1 MKIEIEWVA
10 NVWESLTDTPEG
22 AANMTIRSQL
32 LLAVGDAVKGWNLPQ
47 AQAAERLGITQPRL
61 NDLLRGRIAK
71 FSLDALVN
79 LTARAGLVIR
89 LDVQDTGQAA
99 A

>member
-1 MKIEIEWVA
+1 MTMEIERVA
-10 NVWESLTDTPEG
+10 NVWESLTGTPEE
-22 AANMTIRSQL
+22 AANMTMRSQL
-32 LLAVGDAVKGWNLPQ
+32 LLAVGDTVKGWSLPQ
-47 AQAAERLGITQPRL
+47 AQAAARLGITQPRL

-79 LTARAGLVIR
+79 LTARAGLVIHM
-89 LDVQDTGQAA
+89 DVQTAGQAA

>member
-1 MKIEIEWVA
+1 MEIERVA
-10 NVWESLTDTPEG
+10 FVWESLTNTPEE
-22 AANMTIRSQL
+22 AANMTMRSQL

-47 AQAAERLGITQPRL
+47 AQAAGRLGITQPRL
-61 NDLLRGRIAK
+61 NDLLRGHIAK

-79 LTARAGLVIR
+79 LSVRAELAIHLEIHAAGR
-89 LDVQDTGQAA
+89 AA

>member
-1 MKIEIEWVA
+1 MMEIERVA
-10 NVWESLTDTPEG
+10 SVWDSLTDTAED
-22 AANMTIRSQL
+22 AANLTMRSQL
-32 LLAVGDAVKGWNLPQ
+32 LLAIGDAVEAWALPQ
-47 AQAAERLGITQPRL
+47 TQAAARLGITQPRL

-79 LTARAGLVIR
+79 LASRAGLTMH
-89 LDVQDTGQAA
+89 LDIHDTGKAA

>member
-1 MKIEIEWVA
+1 
-10 NVWESLTDTPEG
+10 
-22 AANMTIRSQL
+22 MTMRSQL

-47 AQAAERLGITQPRL
+47 AQAAGRLGITQPRL

-79 LTARAGLVIR
+79 LSTRAGLAIYLDIR
-89 LDVQDTGQAA
+89 DAGEAA

>member
-1 MKIEIEWVA
+1 MMEIERVA
-10 NVWESLTDTPEG
+10 SVWDSLTDTVED
-22 AANMTIRSQL
+22 AANMTMRSQL
-32 LLAVGDAVKGWNLPQ
+32 LLAISDAVGAWALPQ
-47 AQAAERLGITQPRL
+47 AQAAAKLGITQPRL

-79 LTARAGLVIR
+79 LAAHAGLTIQLDIR
-89 LDVQDTGQAA
+89 DTGRAA